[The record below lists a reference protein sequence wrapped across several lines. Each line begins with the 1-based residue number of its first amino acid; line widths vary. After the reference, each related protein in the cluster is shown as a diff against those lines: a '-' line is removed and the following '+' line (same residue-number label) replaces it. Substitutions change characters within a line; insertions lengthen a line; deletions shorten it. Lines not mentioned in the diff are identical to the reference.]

1 MPSNHLDLCHLNR
14 QTPKLDSVVC
24 PELAR
29 LLVDI
34 RRVEAGWIVDLCKD
48 SETEDPKTAPGK
60 KFDAARIFFGEAFYL
75 SKVTK
80 KDHPI
85 TFICKWCKKQVCGA
99 RDTGA
104 NLRKHQDG
112 SNQVGRDGSGCPK
125 QNLAI
130 QAGAFLPPTVNEC
143 KALADAQ
150 ENQNGHKKLTAYFG

>member
-24 PELAR
+24 P
-29 LLVDI
+29 D
-34 RRVEAGWIVDLCKD
+34 EAGWIVDLCKD